1 MLHFWTTM
9 SLCNN
14 TTSCIAANTVS
25 CSLSVVF
32 IIVALG
38 VLLFFK
44 MYCKFIYRLLLYA
57 FVALITTSISW
68 TAYLFT
74 IIKIQGQQ
82 VEFETFTNSS
92 ISIIFQYI
100 FLSSQLFS
108 FLLLTSMS
116 LYMHILAIHH
126 HQFTSWGTD
135 IIFLI
140 VCLILSQLTAITFLV
155 ISHLPYTSPV
165 LLPIQKKTCF
175 ILLSLVIAGFTAL
188 ADTGANVL

>member
-1 MLHFWTTM
+1 M

-100 FLSSQLFS
+100 FLGSQLFS

-116 LYMHILAIHH
+116 LYMTYILAIHH

-165 LLPIQKKTCF
+165 LLPIQKNLFYSTISCDCWF
-175 ILLSLVIAGFTAL
+175 HST
-188 ADTGANVL
+188 DTGANVL